1 MINYLVVI
9 SGFIFSNI
17 VLFFL
22 LWNDFSNS
30 NKNPKYINTTFTD
43 SLRENPKSLILKRME
58 IKVENYLNSKKNEK
72 KEIEINQKGKL
83 DLAKLEKKIS
93 KNSFNNDIEDST
105 KKIININHKLNS
117 QKDEIY
123 PKTNENKREK
133 IEFTDN
139 TKVSMFL
146 DHSKKN
152 IFVLKVS
159 NDGQLINKKSFS
171 NKNSDITDY
180 FGEISLFTVPSEKLL
195 IEKKTAK
202 LNFYILNYNQKLNLL
217 LSRVSKNI
225 KSNKFNQEK
234 PSLEKCFKSKF
245 LGKIIGVVSN
255 SNKKNLAIAYEI
267 TNNSKVY
274 NRIRY
279 FHNIQDLCY
288 KVKSNDH
295 DFLKFEK
302 KIFDD
307 FNKFVEND
315 VKKKGS
321 NISNDNFNLNK
332 IYFEITESKNSNDN
346 SLIKN
351 FFSNDY
357 YDDFSLGI
365 NSPIRALA
373 IKNNIIAFTLD
384 NQIFQYTIL
393 EREYVLYSNSHVW
406 KVFSQGP
413 ILNKNTYKYF
423 RTNALKFLD
432 EEEENSSNKKILNL
446 IQITSTIIDNK
457 KNYNIYQEIKIT
469 GNLTK
474 NKKINFYKYF
484 ENEEKNIFHLNQ
496 DLKNKINNKYTIK
509 FYEIDLIKEFLSE
522 KIDERNSLEKEKL
535 LNECEKDHF
544 NLKKCI
550 KNFNEYFLPII
561 FSNNN
566 SNLSKNQNLKEKKHV
581 NMDSILMEFA
591 KGKLLLLESNLKKGI
606 LNFFILNPENKKKI
620 QKIYSDE
627 ENTNI
632 LIVSLS
638 LTYEVYFLNF

>member
-1 MINYLVVI
+1 VI

-432 EEEENSSNKKILNL
+432 EEEENSSNKI
-446 IQITSTIIDNK
+446 
-457 KNYNIYQEIKIT
+457 
-469 GNLTK
+469 
-474 NKKINFYKYF
+474 YKYF

>member
-1 MINYLVVI
+1 VI